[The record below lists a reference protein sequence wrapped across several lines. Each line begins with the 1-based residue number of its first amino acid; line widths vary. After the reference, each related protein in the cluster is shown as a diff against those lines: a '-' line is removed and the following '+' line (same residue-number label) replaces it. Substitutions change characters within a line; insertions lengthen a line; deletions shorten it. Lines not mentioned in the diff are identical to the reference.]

1 MGQGL
6 GGRFMKIEYNGKEI
20 INIDD
25 VKEAVEKTEKQV
37 SSDEVTKIVVCNEY
51 PTVEENGVL
60 YIKLES

>member
-1 MGQGL
+1 
-6 GGRFMKIEYNGKEI
+6 MKIEYNGKEL

-37 SSDEVTKIVVCNEY
+37 SSDEVTKIVICNEY